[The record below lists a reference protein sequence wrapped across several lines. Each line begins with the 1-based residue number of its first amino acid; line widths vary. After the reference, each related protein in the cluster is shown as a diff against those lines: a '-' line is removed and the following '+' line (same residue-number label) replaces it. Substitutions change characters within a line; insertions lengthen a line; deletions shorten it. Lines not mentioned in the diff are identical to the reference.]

1 MSSFSKYGFIGR
13 TYFSTAEAISTIEVF
28 NYLLAEIPRY
38 LQIFLK
44 FCHIHNAEIGS
55 NLVDAFCYTLRI
67 YFGGR
72 KITTCLINNLTYYT
86 AKKSILSMEKLHDSV
101 SYLQQNAE
109 VNPTRVVGS

>member
-55 NLVDAFCYTLRI
+55 NLVDAFCYTLGI

-86 AKKSILSMEKLHDSV
+86 TKKSILSMEKLHDSV

>member
-13 TYFSTAEAISTIEVF
+13 TYFSTADAISTIEVF
-28 NYLLAEIPRY
+28 NYPLAEIPRY
-38 LQIFLK
+38 LQLFLK

-55 NLVDAFCYTLRI
+55 NLVDAFCYNLRI

-72 KITTCLINNLTYYT
+72 KITTCLINNVIYYT
-86 AKKSILSMEKLHDSV
+86 TKKSILSMEKLHDSV

>member
-13 TYFSTAEAISTIEVF
+13 TYFSTADAISTIEVF
-28 NYLLAEIPRY
+28 NYPLAEIPRY
-38 LQIFLK
+38 LQLFLK

-55 NLVDAFCYTLRI
+55 NLVDAFCFTLRI
-67 YFGGR
+67 YFGGS
-72 KITTCLINNLTYYT
+72 KITTCLINNLTYCT
-86 AKKSILSMEKLHDSV
+86 TKKSILSMEKLHDSV

>member
-13 TYFSTAEAISTIEVF
+13 TYFSTAQAISTIEVF

-38 LQIFLK
+38 LQIF
-44 FCHIHNAEIGS
+44 CHIHNPEIGS

-67 YFGGR
+67 YFGGS
-72 KITTCLINNLTYYT
+72 KITTCLINNLTYCT
-86 AKKSILSMEKLHDSV
+86 TKKSILSMEKLHDNV

-109 VNPTRVVGS
+109 VPTWVVGS

>member
-1 MSSFSKYGFIGR
+1 MDSLAEPI
-13 TYFSTAEAISTIEVF
+13 FSTAVAISTIEVF

-38 LQIFLK
+38 LQISLK

-55 NLVDAFCYTLRI
+55 DLGDAFCYTLRI
-67 YFGGR
+67 HFGGS

-86 AKKSILSMEKLHDSV
+86 TKKSILSMEKLHDSV

-109 VNPTRVVGS
+109 VPTRVVGR